1 MLFKISLKNI
11 KSSIKDY
18 LIYFFTLVIGV
29 AIFYVF
35 NSLGNQTVMTQVS
48 KNQYEILDM
57 MNTAL
62 SSLSVF
68 IAFILGCLIIYAS
81 MFLIKRRKK
90 EFGVYLTL
98 GMSKRKVSLILFIE
112 TLLIGILSLVIGL
125 IVGVCF
131 SQLTSVLIINMFE
144 ADMSAFKF
152 SFSAAACTK
161 TIIYFAIMYV
171 IVMIFN
177 TFVVGKCKLIDLL
190 YGGRKNEKVK
200 MKNLWVCSI
209 VFIASAAALG
219 YAYYMVTVKIFKNMS
234 EPNLLGIAILIGI
247 VSTFTLFWSLSGFV
261 LRIAMFMKKQY
272 YKGLNSFSL
281 RQISSKINTNIVS
294 ISIICIL
301 LFFTICILSTANS
314 LKDEANEGYKKYIT
328 ADAQIKK
335 YFGDEYD
342 EDYNEKQLATKRLT
356 IDAIYQ
362 VKGMR
367 VEDYFKD
374 YVHFYIYE
382 DENFT
387 FFKTF
392 GNSEQEIK
400 KKYPM
405 ISIDRPE
412 EVMTISDYNALAKL
426 YGQETYSLND
436 NEYIVVGNYEYST
449 EMRNIPLK
457 NKEQITVFGTTL
469 TPKYDKCVG
478 ENIDLAAQAMN
489 SGIFVVPDSVVNSQ
503 NILSESI
510 VGKYNTTDK
519 EEILKIDK
527 EISSISDLYEEYVV
541 PTVSTATE
549 FKENSVGVG
558 VMITF
563 IGLYIGITFLIVSAA
578 ILALKELSE
587 SADNVERY
595 SMIRKIGA
603 DEKMINSAL
612 LKQIGTVFA
621 APLILACIHSIFGIK
636 FCELILKSAGYKNTI
651 SGILSAALVLVIIY
665 GGYFVLTYISSKNI
679 IKERI

>member
-131 SQLTSVLIINMFE
+131 SQLTSVLIVNMFE
-144 ADMSAFKF
+144 ADMSVFEF

-328 ADAQIKK
+328 ADVQIKK
-335 YFGDEYD
+335 SFDDTYD

-374 YVHFYIYE
+374 YVHFYTYE
-382 DENFT
+382 DDNFT

-392 GNSEQEIK
+392 GNSEKEIK

-457 NKEQITVFGTTL
+457 NREQITVFGTTL

-489 SGIFVVPDSVVNSQ
+489 SGIFVVPDNVVNSQ

-527 EISSISDLYEEYVV
+527 EISSINELHEEYVV

-549 FKENSVGVG
+549 FKENSVGIG

-636 FCELILKSAGYKNTI
+636 FCELLLKSAGYKNTI